1 VGLNLSLRHTINFL
15 LNALKIDETILAK
28 DRSLDRMADD
38 DDYVAPAMDDM
49 EDTLDELVA
58 VEGTTEEASKNDPL
72 AVLLRH
78 HPECQID
85 YAEVVAPRI
94 PLTASPPLGKD
105 PNHRSQPFLS
115 KNEKTKILG
124 MRANQLSQ
132 SARPYI
138 AVPEYVTDVW
148 EIARMELAA
157 RRLPF
162 IIRRPMPDGTHEF
175 WRLSDLLIL

>member
-1 VGLNLSLRHTINFL
+1 
-15 LNALKIDETILAK
+15 
-28 DRSLDRMADD
+28 MADD
-38 DDYVAPAMDDM
+38 EDFVAMDDM
-49 EDTLDELVA
+49 EDVLGALE
-58 VEGTTEEASKNDPL
+58 VEGVTEEVSTDPL

-78 HPECQID
+78 HPECKVD
-85 YAEVVAPRI
+85 YRETVAPKI
-94 PLTASPPLGKD
+94 SLLASPPLDKD
-105 PNHRSQPFLS
+105 PNHRSAPFLTQY
-115 KNEKTKILG
+115 EKTKILG

-148 EIARMELAA
+148 EIARMELAQ

-162 IIRRPMPDGTHEF
+162 IVRRPMPDGSHEY